1 MASITEHK
9 LKNGKSYTIQVKVNG
24 KFVSTTIKAP
34 CNMRQ
39 AEITRY
45 VNRMAAEFEE
55 KVRTSPKIYK
65 HDLTFSECA
74 EQWLNAG
81 QGSKSQTYLIN
92 CESIIQDL
100 NKFIGSKPLNAITRA
115 DCEKIFIYLNNRIIE
130 TSRARLIKPIDEF
143 LVNQKIGLVSEEC
156 GFNRITLQMLRKGNF
171 VQIETATALAKCL
184 GFKLTDY
191 FEIIKETRLYSK
203 ESKLKYRR
211 TLNAILNYAV
221 ENEYV
226 NRNVANSKS
235 LKNMISGQLKEKDI
249 LSLLET
255 KQLITAIKNEDN
267 IKIKTAVAI
276 LFYTGMR
283 KSELCGLEW
292 KDLNLLD
299 HKLSINR
306 NSIFISKI
314 GLITKEPKTEKSK
327 RTIKI
332 CSYLNDILI
341 EYKNYYMN
349 EKARLGDYFH
359 DNDRLMILDNGNPIN
374 PETIN
379 HWLTNLIIK
388 NGLRKVTPHSLRHTH
403 ITLQLRDGISVK
415 VIARNVGHCDA
426 SMILK
431 VYSHYLEEDEDTTA
445 NLFDSKYS

>member
-1 MASITEHK
+1 MASIIEHK
-9 LKNGKSYTIQVKVNG
+9 LKNGKSYTIQVKVDG
-24 KFVSTTIKAP
+24 KFKTTTIKAP
-34 CNMRQ
+34 ENMKQ
-39 AEITRY
+39 NEINRY
-45 VNRMAAEFEE
+45 INKIANEFEE
-55 KVRTSPKIYK
+55 KVRTRAKDIK
-65 HDLTFSECA
+65 QDMTFSECA
-74 EQWLNAG
+74 ERWLEVG
-81 QGSKSQTYLIN
+81 KCSKSQSYLLS
-92 CESIIQDL
+92 CESIICDL
-100 NKFIGSKPLNAITRA
+100 NRFIGNKPLKALTRA
-115 DCEKIFIYLNNRIIE
+115 DCEQIFIYLNNKIVK
-130 TSRARLIKPIDEF
+130 TSRAKLKKPIEEM
-143 LVNQKIGLVSEEC
+143 LKNHKIKSISEQC
-156 GFNRITLQMLRKGNF
+156 GFNRITLQSIKNGKY
-171 VQIETATALAKCL
+171 VQIETANTLAKVL
-184 GFKLTDY
+184 GFKINDY
-191 FEIIKETRLYSK
+191 FEITTETRPYSK
-203 ESKLKYRR
+203 ESKLMYRR

-221 ENEYV
+221 ENDFV
-226 NRNVANSKS
+226 DRNVANSKA
-235 LKNMISGQLKEKDI
+235 LKNMIGGQLKEKDI
-249 LSLLET
+249 LSLNET
-255 KQLITAIKNEDN
+255 MQLIDAIKREDN
-267 IKIKTAVAI
+267 IKVKTAVAL

-359 DNDRLMILDNGNPIN
+359 DNDRLMVLDNGNPIN

-379 HWLTNLIIK
+379 HWLTNLLIK

-431 VYSHYLEEDEDTTA
+431 VYSHYLVEDEDTTA
-445 NLFDSKYS
+445 NLFDNKYC

>member
-292 KDLNLLD
+292 KDINLFE
-299 HKLSINR
+299 HKISINR
-306 NSIFISKI
+306 NSIFIPRK
-314 GLITKEPKTEKSK
+314 GLITKDPKTEKSK

-332 CSYLNDILI
+332 CNYLNEILI
-341 EYKNYYMN
+341 AYKNWYLN
-349 EKARLGDYFH
+349 EKERLGDYFH
-359 DNDRLMILDNGNPIN
+359 DTDRLMILDNGIPIN

-379 HWLTNLIIK
+379 HWLTKLLIK
-388 NGLRKVTPHSLRHTH
+388 NGIRKVTPHSLRHTH
-403 ITLQLRDGISVK
+403 ITLQLRDGVSVK

-431 VYSHYLEEDEDTTA
+431 VYSHYLVEDEDTTA
-445 NLFDSKYS
+445 NLFDNKYC